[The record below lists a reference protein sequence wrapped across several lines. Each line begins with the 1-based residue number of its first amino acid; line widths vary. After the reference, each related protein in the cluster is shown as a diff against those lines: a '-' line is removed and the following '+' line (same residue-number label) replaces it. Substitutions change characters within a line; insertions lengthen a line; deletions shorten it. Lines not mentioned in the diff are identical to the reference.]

1 MQNIDQRFCSLFSAF
16 LFITNER
23 NLVISREAGRNAT
36 HGEEKRTWCFN
47 DGCSSCSCWKAYFK
61 SLRDRVSQ
69 PLLSCSCCSIFL
81 WTVSLRRRRRCQLE
95 EFTRNGNWKRLWNAV
110 WDKNEKNLYFSR
122 SFIINRSNLLINV
135 CDIILQCYILF
146 CICSSNWKER
156 MKSAKMWDVWK
167 YVIVEG
173 IWVWISVW

>member
-23 NLVISREAGRNAT
+23 NLVISRQADRNAT

-69 PLLSCSCCSIFL
+69 PLLSCSCWSIFL

-95 EFTRNGNWKRLWNAV
+95 EFTRNGNWKRSWNAV

-135 CDIILQCYILF
+135 CDIIL
-146 CICSSNWKER
+146 
-156 MKSAKMWDVWK
+156 
-167 YVIVEG
+167 
-173 IWVWISVW
+173 